1 MIFQNSVTGG
11 GGGGNAYAELSF
23 HVIPLSFKNDFDIK
37 KIQLQNIFI
46 FFENSCGWLCF
57 LLWKVELNASQDIFK
72 VISVLPINL

>member
-1 MIFQNSVTGG
+1 MPRENGHLAQHTGKDDGCACEFLCVGG

-46 FFENSCGWLCF
+46 FFENSCG
-57 LLWKVELNASQDIFK
+57 
-72 VISVLPINL
+72 